1 MRDYAGTGELLR
13 LALRL
18 DRIRASAWII
28 GMVIFTVA
36 SASANNDLY
45 STAAEREQFAESVR
59 SNPALLALG
68 GRAFDLSTTGGINA
82 YQLIAFMGTLVGLMS
97 ILFVVRHTRLE
108 EESGRAELAGSAVL
122 GRKAWLASGL
132 LLTIGVNVAIAV
144 LTALGLIATGLPA
157 GGSVAYALGVAG
169 IGVLFAFVAGLT
181 AQLTDSARS
190 ATGIAAAVLGGSY
203 LLRAAGDAASGTDG
217 GAMANLTWLSP
228 IGWAELAR
236 PWAGERWW
244 VLLVFAGAVALLV
257 LGIGALVDRRDIGS
271 GVLKPKLGPVNAS
284 AGLRN
289 PLALAWRLQRGSLVG
304 WGLGFLVVGAAFG
317 ALAEG
322 TVSIA
327 EDNPDID
334 ELLRDL
340 GGSGDI
346 VDVFLATII
355 SLTAMIVGAYAV
367 QSALRLSAEESG
379 HRADPVLTTAVRRLS
394 WAGSHLIVAA
404 VGSVGMLALAGAAA
418 GLTHGLNSGDLGEVA
433 RVTGAALAQVPAVWT
448 LIGVCALL
456 FGLLPRYT
464 AVSWAVLLVALVIGQ
479 FGDLLRLDQMV
490 LNLSPFS
497 HIPDLPG
504 AAFEAPPLLLLLAL
518 AAGLTCVGLAGL
530 RRRDMA

>member
-1 MRDYAGTGELLR
+1 MKDYAGTGELLR

-18 DRIRASAWII
+18 DRVRASVWIV

-45 STAAEREQFAESVR
+45 DTASERATFAESVE

-82 YQLIAFMGTLVGLMS
+82 YQLIAFMGTLIGLMS
-97 ILFVVRHTRLE
+97 ILLVVRHTRLE

-132 LLTIGVNVAIAV
+132 LLTIGVNVVIAV
-144 LTALGLIATGLPA
+144 LTALGLIGTGLSA
-157 GGSVAYALGVAG
+157 GGSIAYALGVAG
-169 IGVLFAFVAGLT
+169 IGVFFAFVGGLA
-181 AQLTDSARS
+181 AQLTDASRS
-190 ATGIAAAVLGGSY
+190 AIGIASAVLGASY

-217 GAMANLTWLSP
+217 GPMANLTWLSP
-228 IGWAELAR
+228 IGWAEMAR
-236 PWAGERWW
+236 PWADERWW
-244 VLLVFAGAVALLV
+244 VLLVFVAGVAALV
-257 LGIGALVDRRDIGS
+257 VGIGALVGRRDIGS
-271 GVLKPKLGPVNAS
+271 GVLKPKLGPVSAS
-284 AGLRN
+284 AGLRS
-289 PLALAWRLQRGSLVG
+289 PLALAWRLQRGSLLG
-304 WGLGFLVVGAAFG
+304 WGLGFVVVGAAFG

-334 ELLRDL
+334 QLLRDL

-355 SLTAMIVGAYAV
+355 SLTAVIVGAYAV
-367 QSALRLSAEESG
+367 QSALRLAAEESG
-379 HRADPVLTTAVRRLS
+379 HRADPVLTTPVRRLA
-394 WAGSHLIVAA
+394 WAGSHLTVAA
-404 VGSVGMLALAGAAA
+404 VGTVLMLGLAGAAA
-418 GLTHGLNSGDLGEVA
+418 GLAHGLNSGDLGEVGS
-433 RVTGAALAQVPAVWT
+433 VTGAALAQVPAVWT

-479 FGDLLRLDQMV
+479 FGDLLKLDQMV

-497 HIPDLPG
+497 HVPDLPG
-504 AAFEAPPLLLLLAL
+504 GAFDATPLLLLLAV
-518 AAGLTCVGLAGL
+518 AAALTGAGLAGL